1 MILLERFLK
10 RPDVQAYDRERLR
23 DVVNVLR
30 AVGAVLSGTALLM
43 REVRY
48 LTQIRRSRQRRSH
61 QQPPQNP
68 VPKRKRVRRKMFR
81 LPVWTKSKIT
91 IQTVLYRPVGP
102 EELAL
107 IAASGYQEFPPRLP
121 DQPIFYPVTNEEYA
135 TQIAR
140 DWNVK
145 ASGAGYVT
153 RFAVRSDYLAKYQV
167 ETVGSSVHQEYWIP
181 AADLTAFNAAIVGV
195 IEVIA
200 EFHADKTNKETQ

>member
-1 MILLERFLK
+1 VITVEKLRQFESQVALE
-10 RPDVQAYDRERLR
+10 YDREKLR

-30 AVGAVLSGTALLM
+30 AVGCVLSGTALLM
-43 REVRY
+43 REVRH
-48 LTQIRRSRQRRSH
+48 LTQIQRPRREHPPRQDQKRRIS
-61 QQPPQNP
+61 
-68 VPKRKRVRRKMFR
+68 FR
-81 LPVWTKSKIT
+81 LPALRKEKDTMET
-91 IQTVLYRPVGP
+91 MLYRPVGP

-107 IAASGYQEFPPRLP
+107 IAASGYQAFPPRLP

-145 ASGAGYVT
+145 ASGAGFVT
-153 RFAVRSDYLAKYQV
+153 RFAVRSDYLAAYKV

-181 AADLTAFNAAIVGV
+181 AGELPAFNEAIVGN

-200 EFHADKTNKETQ
+200 EFHADKGT